1 MLRPVRD
8 TGLVASL
15 VGVGGVVLGALLA
28 ALFALHR
35 ERLARRQQNQV
46 QALYEL
52 QDTCLAHRQ
61 AWQDFA
67 DAQAVDVPQALVRE
81 TDRTAQRLDVVQAR
95 IRSETVR
102 HRAAQWRALAKPALL
117 QDDRQPVST
126 QAEDQ
131 AWQAVQEAV
140 RRELLRIS

>member
-1 MLRPVRD
+1 M
-8 TGLVASL
+8 TGDAGLLASL
-15 VGVGGVVLGALLA
+15 VGVGGVVLGALVA

-35 ERLARRQQNQV
+35 ERLARRQQTQV
-46 QALYEL
+46 LALYEL
-52 QDTCLAHRQ
+52 QDACLAHRQ

-67 DAQAVDVPQALVRE
+67 DAQAVAVPQVLVRE

-95 IRSETVR
+95 IRSDAVCRT
-102 HRAAQWRALAKPALL
+102 AARWRVLAKPALL

-126 QAEDQ
+126 QAEDE
-131 AWQAVQEAV
+131 AWQAVQDAV